1 MDNFSCNF
9 NLFNHIT
16 GGGRT
21 SFPGFLDIIKQRM
34 KETDEEEELREAFK
48 VFDQDR
54 NGFIS
59 ASELRHI
66 MLNLGEK
73 LSDEEVKAMMSVAD
87 KDGDGKINYEGN
99 LIKMVVITELLICMM
114 SLYPSLP
121 WVYLT

>member
-1 MDNFSCNF
+1 
-9 NLFNHIT
+9 
-16 GGGRT
+16 
-21 SFPGFLDIIKQRM
+21 M

-99 LIKMVVITELLICMM
+99 LIKKRAENYRNFV
-114 SLYPSLP
+114 
-121 WVYLT
+121 